1 MLGLALSNV
10 FESVNVAASTDFLF
24 HLNSLFYYF
33 IGYYIMGLT
42 IIRKDIISWFQYK
55 SHYHLYFFGKQMD
68 NHFATP
74 SKHVLLHLIYGI
86 YHYILVY

>member
-33 IGYYIMGLT
+33 IGYFIYELNNY
-42 IIRKDIISWFQYK
+42 KKNVISLFLYK
-55 SHYHLYFFGKQMD
+55 SHYHLYFFGKQKD
-68 NHFATP
+68 NHSATP
-74 SKHVLLHLIYGI
+74 SRHVPLHLLYGI
-86 YHYILVY
+86 YHYI